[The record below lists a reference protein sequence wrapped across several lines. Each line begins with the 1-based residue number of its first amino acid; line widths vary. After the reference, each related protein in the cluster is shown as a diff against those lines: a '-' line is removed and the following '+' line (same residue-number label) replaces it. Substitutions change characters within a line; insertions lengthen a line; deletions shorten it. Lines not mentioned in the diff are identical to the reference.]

1 MLAKFNP
8 TRRSAMGIYLSG
20 SMKPLVLLAGMTHVS
35 AEVFMRLDFLSQVVL
50 QARHQGKTQFIG
62 F

>member
-1 MLAKFNP
+1 
-8 TRRSAMGIYLSG
+8 MGIYLSG